1 MKWLKKGLM
10 ITPGKF
16 EWMITHA
23 QSPFVER
30 IENDLYKVHFA
41 GRDRV
46 NRARGGV
53 AVIDLTGTLR
63 VLSISQE
70 PTLDLGSLGCFDD
83 CGVMPSCIV
92 DFEGK
97 KYMYYTGWKQEV
109 TTPFSF
115 FIGLAISEDGGKT
128 YERYSMAPV
137 LGRTK
142 YDPYLTCSPWVIRE
156 KGMWRMWYVSGTG
169 WEVRKNDPKPLHSY
183 HIRYA
188 ESQDGLDWVSE
199 GKVCID
205 FKADEYAIARPVIY
219 EDKGRYTMFYSYRGG
234 WRSYRIGYAESV
246 DGLSWDR
253 RDEEVGI
260 DVSREGWD
268 SEMICYPFVFKHK
281 QRTYMLYN
289 GNSYGKT
296 GFGYAVLNE

>member
-1 MKWLKKGLM
+1 MIWIKKGLM

-30 IENDLYKVHFA
+30 SENNLYKVHFA
-41 GRDRV
+41 GRDRL
-46 NRARGGV
+46 NRARSGFAIV
-53 AVIDLTGTLR
+53 EFSDAPH
-63 VLSISQE
+63 VLSIFPE
-70 PTLDLGSLGCFDD
+70 PTLAIGRLGCFDD

-92 DFEGK
+92 DFNGK

-115 FIGLAISEDGGKT
+115 FIGLAISEDGGNT
-128 YERYSMAPV
+128 YKRYSMAPV

-142 YDPYLTCSPWVIRE
+142 DDPYLTCSPWIIKE
-156 KGMWRMWYVSGTG
+156 KGIWRMWYVSGTG
-169 WEVRKNDPKPLHSY
+169 WEVKGDDLKPLHSY

-199 GKVCID
+199 GKSYID
-205 FKADEYAIARPVIY
+205 FKENEYALARPVVY
-219 EDKGRYTMFYSYRGG
+219 KEKGKYLMFYSFRGG
-234 WRSYRIGYAESV
+234 LRTYRAGYAEST
-246 DGLSWDR
+246 DGLSWSR

-260 DVSREGWD
+260 DVSEEGWD
-268 SEMICYPFVFKHK
+268 SEMICYPFVFKHNG
-281 QRTYMLYN
+281 RTYMLYN
-289 GNSYGKT
+289 GNGYGKT
-296 GFGYAVLNE
+296 GFGYAMLDE